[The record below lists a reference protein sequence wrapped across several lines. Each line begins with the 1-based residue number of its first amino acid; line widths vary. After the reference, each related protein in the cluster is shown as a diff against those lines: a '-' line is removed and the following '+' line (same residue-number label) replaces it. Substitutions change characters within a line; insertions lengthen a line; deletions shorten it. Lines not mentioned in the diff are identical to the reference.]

1 MHRRHK
7 IRMYLINQRQ
17 KLGYTQYKVALLMG
31 ICHQHYQK
39 IESGVIGKAIQF
51 KTIYALSKALDIPI
65 EVISSQEM
73 KYQESL
79 IKEEEPLGVN
89 KK

>member
-79 IKEEEPLGVN
+79 SKEEEPLGVN

>member
-1 MHRRHK
+1 MHHHRK

-31 ICHQHYQK
+31 VCHQHYQK
-39 IESGVIGKAIQF
+39 IESGAIGKAIQF
-51 KTIYALSKALDIPI
+51 KTIYALSNALDIPI
-65 EVISSQEM
+65 ELISIQEM

-79 IKEEEPLGVN
+79 IKEEEPLGDN

>member
-79 IKEEEPLGVN
+79 IKEEEPLGV
-89 KK
+89 KHL